1 MAFAQQ
7 SAPFD
12 DLRHLISSCPAADE
26 DARARALLRQQHIA
40 LPTGELGRLAD
51 LAVWMAAW
59 QGVAEP
65 HVERPLVA
73 VFAASHQIVQCGVSR
88 YGEGQARAMTN
99 QVLQGSGAVN
109 QIAEAAGAGLKV
121 FELAL
126 EQPTP
131 DITRQAALSETECAS
146 TMAYAMQVLEDNP
159 DVLCLGIV
167 GAGATTAAGAMA
179 LALYGGTPAFWAMAG
194 SAVDDSAMLAAKA
207 EVIGAAVDHHSGH
220 LDDPLEVLRRLGGR
234 DIAATTGAIL
244 AARHQGVPVVLDG
257 FATCAAAAV
266 LHRIDPDSVDHCI
279 AGSVT
284 PRDSHRALLDRLG
297 KKPVLDLGLS
307 LGDGSGAALAV
318 NVLRAAVA
326 CHNGLDTKAP

>member
-1 MAFAQQ
+1 MAIAED

-12 DLRHLISSCPAADE
+12 DLRTLIANSPQADE
-26 DARARALLRQQHIA
+26 DARARALLRQQQIA
-40 LPTGELGRLAD
+40 LPSGELGRLAD
-51 LAVWMAAW
+51 LAVWLATW
-59 QGVAEP
+59 QGGAAP

-73 VFAASHQIVQCGVSR
+73 VFASTHQIVQGGVSR
-88 YGEGQARAMTN
+88 YGADQARALTD
-99 QVLQGSGAVN
+99 QILQGKGAVN

-126 EQPTP
+126 DTPTP
-131 DITRQAALSETECAS
+131 DITREAALSEADCAS
-146 TMAYAMQVLEDNP
+146 AMAYAMQVLEDNP
-159 DVLCLGIV
+159 DVLCLGIA

-194 SAVDDSAMLAAKA
+194 SAADDSAMLEVKAKA
-207 EVIGAAVDHHSGH
+207 IGAALDHHSGH

-234 DIAATTGAIL
+234 DIAAATGAIL
-244 AARHQGVPVVLDG
+244 AARHQHIPVVLDG

-266 LHRIDPDSVDHCI
+266 LHRIAPASVEHCI

-297 KKPVLDLGLS
+297 KKPVLDLGLC

-318 NVLRAAVA
+318 NVLRAAAA
-326 CHNGLDTKAP
+326 CHNGLAKKVP